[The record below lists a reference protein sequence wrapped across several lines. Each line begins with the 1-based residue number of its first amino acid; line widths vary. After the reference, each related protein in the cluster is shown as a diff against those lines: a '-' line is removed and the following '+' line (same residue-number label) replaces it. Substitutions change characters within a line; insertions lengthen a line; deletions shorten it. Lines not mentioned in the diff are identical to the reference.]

1 MPAKPATTSRLSPR
15 PPDVTAR
22 VPTNSVC
29 IEITYVHHSLTR
41 ATKPAHLAGTMN
53 FSDAPLP
60 KRLIVWWKH

>member
-29 IEITYVHHSLTR
+29 IEITYVQ
-41 ATKPAHLAGTMN
+41 PAHLAGTMN